1 LKYRAIIPS
10 NKPKFIAIE
19 DIIVVKKM
27 EILKNIDVNKYVR
40 YTMDE
45 INKALKDFPL
55 KPKEP

>member
-1 LKYRAIIPS
+1 LIIPS
-10 NKPKFIAIE
+10 NKPKSIAIE

-27 EILKNIDVNKYVR
+27 EIFEKVDVNKDVR